1 MGPLRGAEG
10 GGEAHSSR
18 RTCPTSRGGPTS
30 RTRESPVEWAGRLW
44 CPASRRDMPPH
55 PGRRGR
61 PRSAPVACAER
72 WPLSGPAAG
81 SSKWRTRRPGRA
93 GRVSHPH
100 KGKGPF
106 PLRPLLPVTPRC
118 TGRRLGTFVSSQS
131 LGSRPSS
138 GEGILCGGVNPM
150 LSGWRRELGQF
161 GTGCNSPWNL
171 PFASA
176 GRGLFSSHWDSSLKD
191 FFFFFNLG
199 VVKTTAQPKPE
210 WERKRL
216 TSTSSSLDT

>member
-1 MGPLRGAEG
+1 MGFFFFLRSSGFWGCGAAARRGGRRRGSLVPAHMSDEPRGAHE
-10 GGEAHSSR
+10 
-18 RTCPTSRGGPTS
+18 PWPPS

-44 CPASRRDMPPH
+44 CPASRRDIPSH
-55 PGRRGR
+55 PGRGGR

-118 TGRRLGTFVSSQS
+118 TGRRLGTFISSWR
-131 LGSRPSS
+131 LGSRP
-138 GEGILCGGVNPM
+138 
-150 LSGWRRELGQF
+150 
-161 GTGCNSPWNL
+161 
-171 PFASA
+171 
-176 GRGLFSSHWDSSLKD
+176 
-191 FFFFFNLG
+191 
-199 VVKTTAQPKPE
+199 
-210 WERKRL
+210 
-216 TSTSSSLDT
+216 